1 MAEKFPNT
9 HTPHETQRTEE
20 DPSKEKDPSNLVYE
34 KPLFVRENAAEY
46 VESIKN
52 DFKNFYASLGYR
64 EQQSVPISSGI
75 DPTVRFIGSHI
86 SVLKPYIIE
95 QTIPTPGYFINQDCV
110 RTQNV
115 NNLFNDD
122 NASKWGSSFASLGA
136 IAPELRLNE
145 VCHEAFRFLEDIQGI
160 KKEDIR
166 IRVSS
171 QDQDLMSACTDYF
184 SPDNIEVDTHQP
196 PYYRHKIGVD
206 GVRGRNFNIALR
218 NPSGEGFS
226 DVGNIILIENTEKK
240 LGVEV
245 ALGASTILKQL
256 YNLEHVNDCYPVIG
270 LSNIAPK
277 IRRKLEDAIIVSTIL
292 EREGLEPSATGN
304 RERILRTYIR
314 SLSYFR
320 SRLKLTL
327 DELSKIIYD
336 FETRQFKESET
347 SVFKKIVDYVRQYEE
362 ELLSGNQKTPED
374 KIIKEALNE

>member
-9 HTPHETQRTEE
+9 HTPDEAQGIEKG
-20 DPSKEKDPSNLVYE
+20 PSEEKDPSNLVYE

-52 DFKNFYASLGYR
+52 DFKNFYASLGYK

-95 QTIPTPGYFINQDCV
+95 QTIPTPGCFINQNCI

-122 NASKWGSSFASLGA
+122 VASRWGSSFASLGA
-136 IAPELRLNE
+136 ISPEVRLNE

-171 QDQDLMSACTDYF
+171 QDQDLMSACTGHF

-206 GVRGRNFNIALR
+206 DVWGRNFNIALR
-218 NPSGEGFS
+218 NASGEGFS
-226 DVGNIILIENTEKK
+226 DVGNIILIENAEKK

-245 ALGASTILKQL
+245 ALGASTILKQV
-256 YNLEHVNDCYPVIG
+256 YNLEHVNDCYPVTG
-270 LSNIAPK
+270 LPNMDPK
-277 IRRKLEDAIIVSTIL
+277 VSRKLEDAIIVSTIL
-292 EREGLEPSATGN
+292 EREGLEPSSTGN
-304 RERILRTYIR
+304 RERILRTYVR

-320 SRLKLTL
+320 SRANITL
-327 DELSKIIYD
+327 EELSKVIYD

-347 SVFKKIVDYVRQYEE
+347 NVSGKIVGYVRHYEE
-362 ELLSGNQKTPED
+362 ELLAGSPKTPED
-374 KIIKEALNE
+374 KIIKEALNK